1 MLDTRFKLDNRFKA
15 YLIFS
20 SVITLFWSVLG
31 FGEFGL
37 ILWLHFVFISFYVCC
52 NKKLLVKIG
61 KIDPID
67 IFYLF
72 LTFFSGQILG
82 MFLNITIG
90 DPKYDQLQEMMSNN
104 LTFVLIVTFITAP
117 LAEEVIFRGI
127 IYSTLKKTLPV
138 SLSRGL
144 QAILFSL
151 FHGTLTHLCP
161 TFIFAL
167 FQAYIFDKYKDLKAS
182 IISHICY
189 NACSVLLPN
198 LMPIPINNVTVVTSS
213 LVFVSLSLYSLKSK
227 YNQMEFFNDLSI
239 LETLR

>member
-1 MLDTRFKLDNRFKA
+1 MLDNKFKLDNRFKA

-20 SVITLFWSVLG
+20 SVITLFWSIMG

-61 KIDPID
+61 KIDVID
-67 IFYLF
+67 IFYFF

-82 MFLNITIG
+82 MFLNITVG
-90 DPKYDQLQEMMSNN
+90 DTNFTQLQNMMSNN
-104 LTFVLIVTFITAP
+104 FTLILIITLFTAP
-117 LAEEVIFRGI
+117 LAEEIFFRGI

-138 SLSRGL
+138 SLSRAI
-144 QAILFSL
+144 QAILFTL

-167 FQAYIFDKYKDLKAS
+167 FNAYLFDKYKNLKVS
-182 IISHICY
+182 MISHICY

>member
-1 MLDTRFKLDNRFKA
+1 MLDNKFKLDNRFKA

-20 SVITLFWSVLG
+20 SVITLFWSIMG

-37 ILWLHFVFISFYVCC
+37 ILWLHFIAITFYVCC
-52 NKKLLVKIG
+52 NKNLLIKIG

-72 LTFFSGQILG
+72 LIFFSGQILG

-90 DPKYDQLQEMMSNN
+90 DPKYDQLQEMMANN

-138 SLSRGL
+138 SLSRCL

-167 FQAYIFDKYKDLKAS
+167 YQAYIFDKYEDLKAS
-182 IISHICY
+182 IISHICF
-189 NACSVLLPN
+189 NICSFLIPS
-198 LMPIPINNVTVVTSS
+198 LMRIPLNNVSVIVSS
-213 LVFVSLSLYSLKSK
+213 AAFVIFSLYLLFNK
-227 YNQMEFFNDLSI
+227 YNNMEFFDDLSI

>member
-1 MLDTRFKLDNRFKA
+1 MLDNKFKLDNRFKA

-20 SVITLFWSVLG
+20 SVITLFWSIMG

-37 ILWLHFVFISFYVCC
+37 ILWLHFVAISFYVCC

-82 MFLNITIG
+82 MFLNITMG
-90 DPKYDQLQEMMSNN
+90 DPKYDQLQEMMANN

-127 IYSTLKKTLPV
+127 ILFNTKENSPCEPLKMFTGDFIFTFSWNV
-138 SLSRGL
+138 DSSLSD
-144 QAILFSL
+144 IY
-151 FHGTLTHLCP
+151 LCV
-161 TFIFAL
+161 IS
-167 FQAYIFDKYKDLKAS
+167 S
-182 IISHICY
+182 IY
-189 NACSVLLPN
+189 
-198 LMPIPINNVTVVTSS
+198 
-213 LVFVSLSLYSLKSK
+213 F
-227 YNQMEFFNDLSI
+227 
-239 LETLR
+239 R